1 MRLQMT
7 RQTETFAALFAG
19 VGPQV
24 GVAPPVLPEIPGGG
38 VTAVAVWT
46 LKRLLSRVGPLVL
59 HQIARLCEAF
69 VAFGAFVGS
78 LPGVGALVV
87 SQV

>member
-1 MRLQMT
+1 MA
-7 RQTETFAALFAG
+7 RQTETFPALFAR

-46 LKRLLSRVGPLVL
+46 LEGLLPRVRPLVL

-69 VAFGAFVGS
+69 VALGAFVGS
-78 LPGVGALVV
+78 LPSVGALVV